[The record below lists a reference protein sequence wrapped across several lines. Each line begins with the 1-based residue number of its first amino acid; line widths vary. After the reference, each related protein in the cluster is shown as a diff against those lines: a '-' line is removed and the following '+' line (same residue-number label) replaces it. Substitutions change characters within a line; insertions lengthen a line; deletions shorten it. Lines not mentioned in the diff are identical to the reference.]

1 MSDGLGPFVEKRME
15 WWNLIPL
22 YVFCWLV
29 TGAALVERMTAKD
42 VAASYVAALAWPVLI
57 PAGLLRWALRRLRA

>member
-1 MSDGLGPFVEKRME
+1 ME
-15 WWNLIPL
+15 WRHLIPV

-29 TGAALVERMTAKD
+29 TGAALVESLTAKD
-42 VAASYVAALAWPVLI
+42 VAASYFAALAWPVLI